1 METDNGTTQ
10 LDVTTAVEAAAGNQD
25 QAPAL
30 SPRELAI
37 AAIDQQVELARQQ
50 QQEEYQQQMEPQ
62 TTAAPAPVPQA
73 DQAGVRLLKVKVD
86 GEEMEVPESQVV
98 ESFQKISAA
107 DRKMKDA
114 AEEWKRIEREKQEL
128 EEQKKALGTMPS
140 VDNDS
145 NLPDTDGSDLSA
157 QANLIISSLLEGN
170 TADAVHALT
179 EVLSKSSKPTASEVD
194 ESKVAEIVQ
203 KVSSQQELDR
213 DYVKAKQLFDQD
225 YGFINDNPR
234 LAMLANGIFSE
245 HLAAGKMPSEA
256 AKLAGEEVKGLM
268 APPVQPSAMQQR
280 QERKGAIDTITPAS
294 GVTPQSSVDAVAK
307 ADPNSVI
314 AEMKRQRGQT

>member
-10 LDVTTAVEAAAGNQD
+10 LDVTTAVEAVEGNQD

-50 QQEEYQQQMEPQ
+50 QQEEYQQQTEPQ
-62 TTAAPAPVPQA
+62 TPAAPAPVPPV

-98 ESFQKISAA
+98 ESFQKVSAA
-107 DRKMKDA
+107 DKRMKEA
-114 AEEWKRIEREKQEL
+114 AEALKQVEREKQEL
-128 EEQKKALGTMPS
+128 EEQKKALANQPEQT
-140 VDNDS
+140 
-145 NLPDTDGSDLSA
+145 LPVTTDDAAKGKA
-157 QANLIISSLLEGN
+157 KELLEAISRGLLDDDES
-170 TADAVHALT
+170 DAAVTLLAEILT
-179 EVLSKSSKPTASEVD
+179 EKSQAQPVVD

-203 KVSSQQELDR
+203 KVSSQQELER
-213 DYVKAKQLFDQD
+213 EYAKAKQMFDQD
-225 YGFINDNPR
+225 YGFINENPR
-234 LAMLANGIFSE
+234 LAMLANGIYSE

-256 AKLAGEEVKGLM
+256 AKLAGEEVKELVT
-268 APPVQPSAMQQR
+268 PPPAPSALQKR